1 MMEHLIGRH
10 HVIRWLVH
18 LGLDARDSHTDTDLI
33 EKCKSV
39 QSIEVNVKTIL
50 DDRLHHQCKKARI
63 RLSKKDADAL
73 VAKERPSSFPE
84 REKTDHSS
92 DIPAKLSEE
101 QIKEMRDDLKKHK
114 KGRKKK
120 PNECPKRNLPT
131 PMDVSECF
139 STERNPNGTVDIPV
153 HQETA
158 NNPNRTVDIPVDQEI
173 ANNPNRT
180 VEIPVDQE
188 ATNNFNRTVDI
199 SVDQET
205 TNNSNG
211 TVDILVDQEKTNN
224 SNRTV
229 EISVDEE
236 TTNISDRTVDIP
248 IDQETINSADRT
260 VDIPFDQETANN
272 PNRTVDIS
280 VDLETIHNPGIIFGP
295 ENPMN
300 SIKSEMFDEIN
311 KEEGKVHI
319 DQNINF
325 EKNTAKD
332 PSKVNAVIDLT
343 LKQKLS
349 VLEYKR
355 IQKERQ
361 RLLDASE
368 ISVLGQIKQSSS
380 KNRPMEVKK
389 VKKEEP
395 RDEEQKFTPV
405 SAMSSDFL
413 HGPDDSTVTQPQTLE
428 AVEENPEKIFK
439 RNVRDAVNNIL
450 HNYYDDGED
459 NSNKTIKI
467 KDHEEFVSH
476 CEFLSKKFR
485 KLIEEAYVTINGT
498 KLDIEKI
505 NVLEYGIDHEIYK
518 FYEDRPIIS

>member
-73 VAKERPSSFPE
+73 VAKERTSSFPE
-84 REKTDHSS
+84 KEKTDHSS

-120 PNECPKRNLPT
+120 INECPKRNLPT
-131 PMDVSECF
+131 LMDVPECL
-139 STERNPNGTVDIPV
+139 STERNPNRTVDIPV
-153 HQETA
+153 DQETA

-173 ANNPNRT
+173 ANHT
-180 VEIPVDQE
+180 
-188 ATNNFNRTVDI
+188 NRTVDI
-199 SVDQET
+199 SVDQE
-205 TNNSNG
+205 
-211 TVDILVDQEKTNN
+211 ITNN

-229 EISVDEE
+229 EISVDQE

-280 VDLETIHNPGIIFGP
+280 VDLETTNNPGIIFGP

-300 SIKSEMFDEIN
+300 LIKSEMFDEIN

-332 PSKVNAVIDLT
+332 PSKANAVIDLT

-355 IQKERQ
+355 NQKERQ
-361 RLLDASE
+361 RLLDATE

>member
-73 VAKERPSSFPE
+73 VAKERTSSFPE
-84 REKTDHSS
+84 KEKTDHSS

-120 PNECPKRNLPT
+120 INECPKRNLPT
-131 PMDVSECF
+131 LMDVPECL
-139 STERNPNGTVDIPV
+139 STERNPNRTVDIPV
-153 HQETA
+153 DQETA

-173 ANNPNRT
+173 ANHT
-180 VEIPVDQE
+180 
-188 ATNNFNRTVDI
+188 NRTVDI
-199 SVDQET
+199 SVDQE
-205 TNNSNG
+205 
-211 TVDILVDQEKTNN
+211 ITNN

-300 SIKSEMFDEIN
+300 SIKSEMFDEIK

-332 PSKVNAVIDLT
+332 PSKANAVIDLT

-361 RLLDASE
+361 RLLDATE

-395 RDEEQKFTPV
+395 RDAEQKFSPV

-476 CEFLSKKFR
+476 CSFLSKKFR

>member
-131 PMDVSECF
+131 PMDVPECL
-139 STERNPNGTVDIPV
+139 STERNPNRTVDIPV
-153 HQETA
+153 DQETA

-173 ANNPNRT
+173 ANHT
-180 VEIPVDQE
+180 
-188 ATNNFNRTVDI
+188 NRTVDI
-199 SVDQET
+199 SVDQE
-205 TNNSNG
+205 
-211 TVDILVDQEKTNN
+211 ITNN

-229 EISVDEE
+229 EISVDQE

-280 VDLETIHNPGIIFGP
+280 VDLETTNNPGIIFGP

-300 SIKSEMFDEIN
+300 LIKSEMFDEIN

-319 DQNINF
+319 DQKINF

-332 PSKVNAVIDLT
+332 PSKANAVIDLT

-368 ISVLGQIKQSSS
+368 ISVLGQIKQSSTSS

-395 RDEEQKFTPV
+395 RDEEQKFSPV

-450 HNYYDDGED
+450 LNYYDNGED

>member
-1 MMEHLIGRH
+1 
-10 HVIRWLVH
+10 
-18 LGLDARDSHTDTDLI
+18 
-33 EKCKSV
+33 
-39 QSIEVNVKTIL
+39 
-50 DDRLHHQCKKARI
+50 
-63 RLSKKDADAL
+63 
-73 VAKERPSSFPE
+73 
-84 REKTDHSS
+84 
-92 DIPAKLSEE
+92 
-101 QIKEMRDDLKKHK
+101 
-114 KGRKKK
+114 
-120 PNECPKRNLPT
+120 
-131 PMDVSECF
+131 
-139 STERNPNGTVDIPV
+139 
-153 HQETA
+153 
-158 NNPNRTVDIPVDQEI
+158 
-173 ANNPNRT
+173 
-180 VEIPVDQE
+180 
-188 ATNNFNRTVDI
+188 
-199 SVDQET
+199 
-205 TNNSNG
+205 
-211 TVDILVDQEKTNN
+211 
-224 SNRTV
+224 
-229 EISVDEE
+229 
-236 TTNISDRTVDIP
+236 
-248 IDQETINSADRT
+248 
-260 VDIPFDQETANN
+260 
-272 PNRTVDIS
+272 
-280 VDLETIHNPGIIFGP
+280 
-295 ENPMN
+295 
-300 SIKSEMFDEIN
+300 MFDEIN

-325 EKNTAKD
+325 KKNTAKD
-332 PSKVNAVIDLT
+332 PSKANAVIDLT

-361 RLLDASE
+361 RLLDATE

-395 RDEEQKFTPV
+395 RDAEQKFSPV